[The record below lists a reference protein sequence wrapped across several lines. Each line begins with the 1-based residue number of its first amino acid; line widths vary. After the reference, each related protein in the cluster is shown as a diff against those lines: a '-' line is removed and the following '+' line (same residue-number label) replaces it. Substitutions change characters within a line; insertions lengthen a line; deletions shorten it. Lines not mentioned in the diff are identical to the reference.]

1 MLHQNGQRNN
11 GFAYSPIVDAP
22 YAMMPDDAAFDEAP
36 PVYPPCSSDYA
47 AAPAPKAELPG
58 WRNQFPAYTHSM
70 SWTDSLGI
78 THSHTVR
85 SDNLDEIL
93 REARITQE
101 FVKAARARHEKSTA
115 TAPAPEPQPEPEQ
128 NEQTDSAYDE
138 PEPSRLWCER
148 HQTWLQRREKH
159 GNVWYS
165 HKTAEGWC
173 RRAAK

>member
-1 MLHQNGQRNN
+1 
-11 GFAYSPIVDAP
+11 
-22 YAMMPDDAAFDEAP
+22 
-36 PVYPPCSSDYA
+36 
-47 AAPAPKAELPG
+47 
-58 WRNQFPAYTHSM
+58 M

-78 THSHTVR
+78 SHSHTVR

-93 REARITQE
+93 HEARMTQE
-101 FVKAARARHEKSTA
+101 FVKAARARAEKPVA
-115 TAPAPEPQPEPEQ
+115 TTPAPQAEPEPQAEPQ

-148 HQTWLQRREKH
+148 HQTWLQRREKN

-173 RRAAK
+173 RRGLK